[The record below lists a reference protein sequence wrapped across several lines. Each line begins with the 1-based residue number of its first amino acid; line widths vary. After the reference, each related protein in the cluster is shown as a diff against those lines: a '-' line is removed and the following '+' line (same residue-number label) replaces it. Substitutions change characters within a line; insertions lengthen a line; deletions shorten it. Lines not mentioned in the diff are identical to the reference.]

1 MILRVYT
8 DGGARGNPGP
18 AAVGV
23 VVKKINGDGTVEKL
37 LSFGKKIGNTTNNSA
52 EYQAVMEALIKISNI
67 KYQISNIQKIEFYLD
82 SQLVV
87 SQLNGLFKVK
97 DANLRTLIVSVRNL
111 EGELNVPISYQHIPR
126 EENKEADR
134 EVNKALDI

>member
-52 EYQAVMEALIKISNI
+52 EYQAVREALTAISNF
-67 KYQISNIQKIEFYLD
+67 QFPISKIEFYLD